1 MVPIEGREK
10 HSKALKALGVLWGI
24 GGVLSLLGAMLTLVG
39 LLMLQRNSGLS
50 MVRMANL
57 PRTGIT
63 LASLYGQLIGGVFY
77 GVFQL
82 VIARGLLRRRRWAWI
97 VSAILQGI
105 QLLAALAIVLF
116 FSILMRMLLA
126 GLPRGT
132 SRSGSPLG
140 SVVLV
145 LVLLLL
151 FVPQIV
157 SLLLHFFSYGDV
169 FVPMQRL
176 APRVAVVSPAKH
188 YNNGLDYKNRGMW
201 YMAAQEWA
209 SAVRHAPYEPSFLHA
224 LGLAFIQLRQFDRA
238 RITLDFALQVAPT
251 DAGIVDSRALVDQAE
266 KRKW

>member
-1 MVPIEGREK
+1 MVPIEGRDK
-10 HSKALKALGVLWGI
+10 RSKALKALGVLWGI
-24 GGVLSLLGAMLTLVG
+24 GGVLSLLGAALTLVG
-39 LLMLQRNSGLS
+39 LVMLQRNSGLS
-50 MVRMANL
+50 MLKMASL
-57 PRTGIT
+57 PKTGIT
-63 LASLYGQLIGGVFY
+63 LASMYGQLLGGVCY

-82 VIARGLLRRRRWAWI
+82 VIARGLLQRRRWAWI
-97 VSAILQGI
+97 VSAILQVL

-116 FSILMRMLLA
+116 FTVLMRMLLA
-126 GLPRGT
+126 GLPGAT
-132 SRSGSPLG
+132 SRSGSPLS
-140 SVVLV
+140 SVLLA

-151 FVPQIV
+151 FAPQIV

-176 APRVAVVSPAKH
+176 TPRVGVVSPAKH

-251 DAGIVDSRALVDQAE
+251 DTGIIDSRALVDQVE